1 VQEGFA
7 ITIRGERERLGFS
20 QSSFATLVG
29 TSLATLKRWETGISV
44 PCFSQQEFVLRA
56 AETGVRPEFLKWKAH
71 PGWWLRIARNQSH
84 LSIRQ
89 ASEKSGISP
98 SAWHRYEA
106 GETMLGY
113 QHSIDLANLISS
125 PGAEQSLFSV
135 NDAYE
140 YVKGARFNDPKKM
153 FPILFTAMMDIESGT
168 SGIDAEN
175 SRRILGQAHVLLG
188 TLLLQHGDHDLAGQS
203 FFAAT
208 KIGKRDEFEISPFA
222 NVEMQ
227 KVWRGFPYVR
237 DKQNASLRLQWLEGK
252 FKKYQ
257 HPNLHGFAMMRSMFA
272 DWAGEP
278 SLAQDILESAHQH
291 LKGSPEAIW
300 PSLGSAWLFAKYR
313 NPKKALDLVEIWLNE
328 ANPLVEFVAS
338 KVATEA
344 FYRLGERD
352 QALEHF
358 KRLRQ
363 LESTNGL
370 WAPGL
375 DSLQR
380 KVGLP
385 KETFLD

>member
-1 VQEGFA
+1 M
-7 ITIRGERERLGFS
+7 GFS
-20 QSSFATLVG
+20 QSRFATLVG

-44 PCFSQQEFVLRA
+44 PCLSQQEFVLRA
-56 AETGVRPEFLKWKAH
+56 VQTGIRPDFSKWKAH
-71 PGWWLRIARNQSH
+71 PGWWLRIARNQSR
-84 LSIRQ
+84 LSIRE
-89 ASEKSGISP
+89 ASEKSGISS
-98 SAWHRYEA
+98 SAWQRYEV

-113 QHSIDLANLISS
+113 QQSVDLANLISPFEAQRTS
-125 PGAEQSLFSV
+125 FSV

-153 FPILFTAMMDIESGT
+153 FPILFTAMMDIESGA

-237 DKQNASLRLQWLEGK
+237 DNQNAGLRLQWLEGK

-257 HPNLHGFAMMRSMFA
+257 HPDLNGFALMRSMFA

-278 SLAQDILESAHQH
+278 TLAQDILESTHQH

-300 PSLGSAWLFAKYR
+300 TSLGSAWLFAKYQD
-313 NPKKALDLVEIWLNE
+313 PKKALDLVEVWLDE

-352 QALEHF
+352 QALVHF
-358 KRLRQ
+358 RRLRQ

-375 DSLQR
+375 DALQR
-380 KVGLP
+380 KIGLP
-385 KETFLD
+385 KESFLD